1 MRILSNIASSLT
13 KVFNAMT
20 LERPILVL
28 KNDRDIAIIFQ
39 CMKAQRVKFYKFI
52 QFKTLVTCL

>member
-20 LERPILVL
+20 LERLILVL

-39 CMKAQRVKFYKFI
+39 CMKAQRVKFYKYI